1 MNFKL
6 EGRVG
11 WMVRVL
17 EGRVNWMDLILEGRF
32 GLGRLDGSTN

>member
-32 GLGRLDGSTN
+32 GLGWLDGSTN